1 MDINNEEQNE
11 IEIDLRELFFH
22 IKRYWYIVV
31 VSILVGV
38 LGAAFYLWKIE
49 VPQYQA
55 TAMIYMRDSN
65 TQISVSDLQVNQELS
80 SDYMVILKSRPVLNR
95 IISDLDV
102 DMTYDQLYN
111 STTISTIDDTRIIK
125 ITVTNTNAQIA
136 ADLANQLVDRGVD
149 TVEEI
154 ESKQPY
160 TVEKAVVD
168 NNKINTSNKKVLLM
182 GMLLGLVASIG
193 GLFIQFMLNDKV
205 RSADDIEKL
214 LGVPVLAG
222 IGENKELAKS
232 NGGRNIMKLG
242 KLETRELIDDSAMNE
257 SYKTLRTNLLYTSD
271 LKVISLTSTVAN
283 EGKTTTAYYL
293 AKSYA
298 ELGKKVLLMDCDLRK
313 GSLKKFFTVKTRV
326 SGISEYVSGQ
336 SKDFIYQTDVDGLF
350 VVLSGKKPPNPTE
363 LLSNSSFEKML
374 EALKEEFDLII
385 IDTPPMG
392 IGADATIIGRNV
404 DGVLMV
410 VRNNFVSKKSVKKV
424 KDDLVRT
431 GSKVIGVVL
440 NRIEKHQSD
449 YYDYYGYY

>member
-22 IKRYWYIVV
+22 KKRYWYIVV

-49 VPQYQA
+49 VTQYQA

-149 TVEEI
+149 TVE
-154 ESKQPY
+154 
-160 TVEKAVVD
+160 KAVVD

-222 IGENKELAKS
+222 IGENKELAKL
-232 NGGRNIMKLG
+232 NGGRKHH
-242 KLETRELIDDSAMNE
+242 ETR
-257 SYKTLRTNLLYTSD
+257 
-271 LKVISLTSTVAN
+271 
-283 EGKTTTAYYL
+283 
-293 AKSYA
+293 
-298 ELGKKVLLMDCDLRK
+298 
-313 GSLKKFFTVKTRV
+313 
-326 SGISEYVSGQ
+326 
-336 SKDFIYQTDVDGLF
+336 
-350 VVLSGKKPPNPTE
+350 
-363 LLSNSSFEKML
+363 
-374 EALKEEFDLII
+374 
-385 IDTPPMG
+385 
-392 IGADATIIGRNV
+392 
-404 DGVLMV
+404 
-410 VRNNFVSKKSVKKV
+410 
-424 KDDLVRT
+424 
-431 GSKVIGVVL
+431 
-440 NRIEKHQSD
+440 
-449 YYDYYGYY
+449 

>member
-149 TVEEI
+149 TVE
-154 ESKQPY
+154 
-160 TVEKAVVD
+160 KAVVD

-232 NGGRNIMKLG
+232 NGGRKHH
-242 KLETRELIDDSAMNE
+242 ETR
-257 SYKTLRTNLLYTSD
+257 
-271 LKVISLTSTVAN
+271 
-283 EGKTTTAYYL
+283 
-293 AKSYA
+293 
-298 ELGKKVLLMDCDLRK
+298 
-313 GSLKKFFTVKTRV
+313 
-326 SGISEYVSGQ
+326 
-336 SKDFIYQTDVDGLF
+336 
-350 VVLSGKKPPNPTE
+350 
-363 LLSNSSFEKML
+363 
-374 EALKEEFDLII
+374 
-385 IDTPPMG
+385 
-392 IGADATIIGRNV
+392 
-404 DGVLMV
+404 
-410 VRNNFVSKKSVKKV
+410 
-424 KDDLVRT
+424 
-431 GSKVIGVVL
+431 
-440 NRIEKHQSD
+440 
-449 YYDYYGYY
+449 

>member
-95 IISDLDV
+95 IISDLGV

-125 ITVTNTNAQIA
+125 ITVTNTDAQIA

-149 TVEEI
+149 
-154 ESKQPY
+154 

-222 IGENKELAKS
+222 IGENKELAKL
-232 NGGRNIMKLG
+232 NGGRKHH
-242 KLETRELIDDSAMNE
+242 ETR
-257 SYKTLRTNLLYTSD
+257 
-271 LKVISLTSTVAN
+271 
-283 EGKTTTAYYL
+283 
-293 AKSYA
+293 
-298 ELGKKVLLMDCDLRK
+298 
-313 GSLKKFFTVKTRV
+313 
-326 SGISEYVSGQ
+326 
-336 SKDFIYQTDVDGLF
+336 
-350 VVLSGKKPPNPTE
+350 
-363 LLSNSSFEKML
+363 
-374 EALKEEFDLII
+374 
-385 IDTPPMG
+385 
-392 IGADATIIGRNV
+392 
-404 DGVLMV
+404 
-410 VRNNFVSKKSVKKV
+410 
-424 KDDLVRT
+424 
-431 GSKVIGVVL
+431 
-440 NRIEKHQSD
+440 
-449 YYDYYGYY
+449 

>member
-149 TVEEI
+149 TVE
-154 ESKQPY
+154 
-160 TVEKAVVD
+160 KAVVD

-222 IGENKELAKS
+222 IGENKELAKL
-232 NGGRNIMKLG
+232 NGGRKHH
-242 KLETRELIDDSAMNE
+242 ETR
-257 SYKTLRTNLLYTSD
+257 
-271 LKVISLTSTVAN
+271 
-283 EGKTTTAYYL
+283 
-293 AKSYA
+293 
-298 ELGKKVLLMDCDLRK
+298 
-313 GSLKKFFTVKTRV
+313 
-326 SGISEYVSGQ
+326 
-336 SKDFIYQTDVDGLF
+336 
-350 VVLSGKKPPNPTE
+350 
-363 LLSNSSFEKML
+363 
-374 EALKEEFDLII
+374 
-385 IDTPPMG
+385 
-392 IGADATIIGRNV
+392 
-404 DGVLMV
+404 
-410 VRNNFVSKKSVKKV
+410 
-424 KDDLVRT
+424 
-431 GSKVIGVVL
+431 
-440 NRIEKHQSD
+440 
-449 YYDYYGYY
+449 

>member
-125 ITVTNTNAQIA
+125 ITVTNTDAQIA

-149 TVEEI
+149 
-154 ESKQPY
+154 

-222 IGENKELAKS
+222 IGENKELAKL
-232 NGGRNIMKLG
+232 NGGRKHH
-242 KLETRELIDDSAMNE
+242 ETR
-257 SYKTLRTNLLYTSD
+257 
-271 LKVISLTSTVAN
+271 
-283 EGKTTTAYYL
+283 
-293 AKSYA
+293 
-298 ELGKKVLLMDCDLRK
+298 
-313 GSLKKFFTVKTRV
+313 
-326 SGISEYVSGQ
+326 
-336 SKDFIYQTDVDGLF
+336 
-350 VVLSGKKPPNPTE
+350 
-363 LLSNSSFEKML
+363 
-374 EALKEEFDLII
+374 
-385 IDTPPMG
+385 
-392 IGADATIIGRNV
+392 
-404 DGVLMV
+404 
-410 VRNNFVSKKSVKKV
+410 
-424 KDDLVRT
+424 
-431 GSKVIGVVL
+431 
-440 NRIEKHQSD
+440 
-449 YYDYYGYY
+449 

>member
-31 VSILVGV
+31 VSILVGA

-95 IISDLDV
+95 VISDLDV

-125 ITVTNTNAQIA
+125 ITVTNADAQI
-136 ADLANQLVDRGVD
+136 
-149 TVEEI
+149 EEI

-232 NGGRNIMKLG
+232 NGGRKHH
-242 KLETRELIDDSAMNE
+242 ETR
-257 SYKTLRTNLLYTSD
+257 
-271 LKVISLTSTVAN
+271 
-283 EGKTTTAYYL
+283 
-293 AKSYA
+293 
-298 ELGKKVLLMDCDLRK
+298 
-313 GSLKKFFTVKTRV
+313 
-326 SGISEYVSGQ
+326 
-336 SKDFIYQTDVDGLF
+336 
-350 VVLSGKKPPNPTE
+350 
-363 LLSNSSFEKML
+363 
-374 EALKEEFDLII
+374 
-385 IDTPPMG
+385 
-392 IGADATIIGRNV
+392 
-404 DGVLMV
+404 
-410 VRNNFVSKKSVKKV
+410 
-424 KDDLVRT
+424 
-431 GSKVIGVVL
+431 
-440 NRIEKHQSD
+440 
-449 YYDYYGYY
+449 

>member
-22 IKRYWYIVV
+22 KKRYWYIVV

-149 TVEEI
+149 TVE
-154 ESKQPY
+154 
-160 TVEKAVVD
+160 KAVVD

-222 IGENKELAKS
+222 IGENKELAKL
-232 NGGRNIMKLG
+232 NGGRKHH
-242 KLETRELIDDSAMNE
+242 ETR
-257 SYKTLRTNLLYTSD
+257 
-271 LKVISLTSTVAN
+271 
-283 EGKTTTAYYL
+283 
-293 AKSYA
+293 
-298 ELGKKVLLMDCDLRK
+298 
-313 GSLKKFFTVKTRV
+313 
-326 SGISEYVSGQ
+326 
-336 SKDFIYQTDVDGLF
+336 
-350 VVLSGKKPPNPTE
+350 
-363 LLSNSSFEKML
+363 
-374 EALKEEFDLII
+374 
-385 IDTPPMG
+385 
-392 IGADATIIGRNV
+392 
-404 DGVLMV
+404 
-410 VRNNFVSKKSVKKV
+410 
-424 KDDLVRT
+424 
-431 GSKVIGVVL
+431 
-440 NRIEKHQSD
+440 
-449 YYDYYGYY
+449 

>member
-214 LGVPVLAG
+214 LRTTIRTPSTFLPIIVASAPIPIGGVSM
-222 IGENKELAKS
+222 IIK
-232 NGGRNIMKLG
+232 
-242 KLETRELIDDSAMNE
+242 
-257 SYKTLRTNLLYTSD
+257 
-271 LKVISLTSTVAN
+271 
-283 EGKTTTAYYL
+283 
-293 AKSYA
+293 
-298 ELGKKVLLMDCDLRK
+298 
-313 GSLKKFFTVKTRV
+313 
-326 SGISEYVSGQ
+326 
-336 SKDFIYQTDVDGLF
+336 
-350 VVLSGKKPPNPTE
+350 
-363 LLSNSSFEKML
+363 SNSSFR
-374 EALKEEFDLII
+374 ASNIFSKEELES
-385 IDTPPMG
+385 
-392 IGADATIIGRNV
+392 N
-404 DGVLMV
+404 
-410 VRNNFVSKKSVKKV
+410 SVGFGGFFPDKTTNKPSTSV
-424 KDDLVRT
+424 
-431 GSKVIGVVL
+431 
-440 NRIEKHQSD
+440 
-449 YYDYYGYY
+449 

>member
-22 IKRYWYIVV
+22 KKRYWYIVV

-125 ITVTNTNAQIA
+125 ITVKNTNAQIA

-168 NNKINTSNKKVLLM
+168 NNKINTSNKK
-182 GMLLGLVASIG
+182 SITYG
-193 GLFIQFMLNDKV
+193 NAF
-205 RSADDIEKL
+205 
-214 LGVPVLAG
+214 
-222 IGENKELAKS
+222 
-232 NGGRNIMKLG
+232 
-242 KLETRELIDDSAMNE
+242 
-257 SYKTLRTNLLYTSD
+257 RTS
-271 LKVISLTSTVAN
+271 
-283 EGKTTTAYYL
+283 
-293 AKSYA
+293 
-298 ELGKKVLLMDCDLRK
+298 C
-313 GSLKKFFTVKTRV
+313 
-326 SGISEYVSGQ
+326 
-336 SKDFIYQTDVDGLF
+336 
-350 VVLSGKKPPNPTE
+350 
-363 LLSNSSFEKML
+363 
-374 EALKEEFDLII
+374 
-385 IDTPPMG
+385 
-392 IGADATIIGRNV
+392 
-404 DGVLMV
+404 
-410 VRNNFVSKKSVKKV
+410 
-424 KDDLVRT
+424 
-431 GSKVIGVVL
+431 
-440 NRIEKHQSD
+440 
-449 YYDYYGYY
+449 

>member
-136 ADLANQLVDRGVD
+136 ANLANQLVDRGVD

-222 IGENKELAKS
+222 IGENKELAKL
-232 NGGRNIMKLG
+232 NGGRKHH
-242 KLETRELIDDSAMNE
+242 ETR
-257 SYKTLRTNLLYTSD
+257 
-271 LKVISLTSTVAN
+271 
-283 EGKTTTAYYL
+283 
-293 AKSYA
+293 
-298 ELGKKVLLMDCDLRK
+298 
-313 GSLKKFFTVKTRV
+313 
-326 SGISEYVSGQ
+326 
-336 SKDFIYQTDVDGLF
+336 
-350 VVLSGKKPPNPTE
+350 
-363 LLSNSSFEKML
+363 
-374 EALKEEFDLII
+374 
-385 IDTPPMG
+385 
-392 IGADATIIGRNV
+392 
-404 DGVLMV
+404 
-410 VRNNFVSKKSVKKV
+410 
-424 KDDLVRT
+424 
-431 GSKVIGVVL
+431 
-440 NRIEKHQSD
+440 
-449 YYDYYGYY
+449 